1 MEKSFQEATTLASS
15 SSSSGGGG
23 GAGGAPVAGDGGA
36 DTHQPPPAGADQEA
50 AAPPERVSEAAS
62 SFGPPPD
69 GGTAAWLAV
78 LGGFCTVFAS
88 FGWINCIGIF
98 QDYYKTNL
106 LKQYSPST
114 VAWIPSTESFMLFFW
129 GPLVGKLTD
138 ELGPRI
144 PILIGSFLH
153 IFGLMMTSISTQYYQ
168 IFLAQSVC
176 SAVGCSFLFYAPI
189 AAIGTWFQRH
199 RALAFGVVTAGSSIG
214 GVVLPIMVSRLVDAV
229 GFGWSMRCAAL
240 LLLALLAVGN
250 LTVKSR
256 LPPQRRKFSVRDFLA
271 PFSER
276 PFLLLSV
283 GGFVVYLGGFLPF
296 NFIIA
301 QAKAG
306 GMSPGLAPYMVSIVN
321 AASSLA
327 RTFGRIL
334 PAHFGDRYGVFNVMI
349 VFSLLSA
356 VFTLAVWLP
365 ARSEAGGLIAFAV
378 LYGFTSGCTLSII
391 PAMVASISPDI
402 SKLGSR
408 NGSLYACAAVGV
420 LFGNPIAGAIVNRQQ
435 GEYTG
440 LILFCGIALLVG
452 TVFVVLARHALVGP
466 QIRVKV

>member
-1 MEKSFQEATTLASS
+1 MKQQPEHEAANAAPTSS
-15 SSSSGGGG
+15 SSSSGG
-23 GAGGAPVAGDGGA
+23 AAVEDGPRQLA
-36 DTHQPPPAGADQEA
+36 NQEKTR
-50 AAPPERVSEAAS
+50 PKHLLSDPN

-69 GGTAAWLAV
+69 GGTVAWLAV

-98 QDYYKTNL
+98 QDYYKSNL
-106 LKQYSPST
+106 LKAYSPST
-114 VAWIPSTESFMLFFW
+114 VAWIPSTESFMLFFG

-176 SAVGCSFLFYAPI
+176 SALGCSFLFYAPI
-189 AAIGTWFQRH
+189 AAIGTWFSQH
-199 RALAFGVVTAGSSIG
+199 RALAFGIITAGSSIG
-214 GVVLPIMVSRLVDAV
+214 GVVLPIMVNHLVDQV
-229 GFGWSMRCAAL
+229 GFGWAMRCTAFL
-240 LLLALLAVGN
+240 MLGILVVGN
-250 LTVKSR
+250 LTIKSR
-256 LPPQRRKFSVRDFLA
+256 LPPLGRKFDVNDFIS

-276 PFLLLSV
+276 PFLLLSI
-283 GGFVVYLGGFLPF
+283 GGFIIYLGGFLPF
-296 NFIIA
+296 NFIIT
-301 QAKAG
+301 QAKAE
-306 GMSPGLAPYMVSIVN
+306 GMSPHLAMYMVSIVN
-321 AASSLA
+321 AAS
-327 RTFGRIL
+327 TFGRIL

-349 VFSLLSA
+349 IFGSLSA

-365 ARSEAGGLIAFAV
+365 ARSNAALIAFAV

-402 SKLGSR
+402 SKMGSR

-420 LFGNPIAGAIVNRQQ
+420 LFGNPIAGAIVNRQNGQ
-435 GEYTG
+435 YTG
-440 LILFCGIALLVG
+440 LILFCGITLLVG
-452 TVFVVLARHALVGP
+452 TAFVVLARHAIVGFK
-466 QIRVKV
+466 ILAKV